1 MSASAKKREL
11 ISMLRIAEEYQVIE
25 EDDAVNILCLLKTD
39 EQREEMM
46 QYMAENP
53 GATKQELFK
62 KVIEIGK
69 YELVPLDQI

>member
-1 MSASAKKREL
+1 MRATEKEAEL
-11 ISMLRIAEEYQVIE
+11 ITMLRTLERYDVINK
-25 EDDAVNILCLLKTD
+25 DDAVNILLLLKTD

>member
-1 MSASAKKREL
+1 
-11 ISMLRIAEEYQVIE
+11 MLRTLERYDVINK
-25 EDDAVNILCLLKTD
+25 DDAVNILLLLKTD

>member
-46 QYMAENP
+46 QYMAANP

>member
-1 MSASAKKREL
+1 MRVTEKEAEL
-11 ISMLRIAEEYQVIE
+11 MTMLRTLERYDVIDK
-25 EDDAVNILCLLKTD
+25 DDAVNILLLLKTD